1 MILSPLQHNILCN
14 REKELLHHI
23 SMVEKFLDLNNPG
36 PTNVAAVSISAL
48 MYFLADEPNLINWGE
63 DHYTFLL
70 NMLSCL
76 SRDFK
81 MSLWQWLREHQKSN
95 RSG

>member
-1 MILSPLQHNILCN
+1 MILSPLQYNILCN
-14 REKELLHHI
+14 REKKLLHHI
-23 SMVEKFLDLNNPG
+23 AMVAKFLDLNNHG
-36 PTNVAAVSISAL
+36 PSNMAAMLISAL
-48 MYFLADEPNLINWGE
+48 MHLLADEPKLINWGE

-76 SRDFK
+76 NREFK
-81 MSLWQWLREHQKSN
+81 MSLWQRHREHQKSN